1 MVRAVLPYPWE
12 RLARVSREAIR
23 AERRIR
29 SAVSAVLA
37 LDRVG
42 ASLSEILSA
51 EARLDSFHA
60 APVAPKDERA
70 IFFESVDGAL
80 AFAVEPEP
88 SLASLVLAR
97 VLRRTAP
104 LTGLDTPLDAVSR
117 GALSAVVVEI
127 ARRAGSALPLRTRH
141 EPPAGAH
148 DARVDVRVELDG
160 QAYHVAISVYDRA
173 IPTSRALAPTD
184 LRAAGE
190 LPIRIPIVS
199 AVSLAEPATFAAL
212 ANGDVWLPGDGWL
225 SHAQQPPPVTAELA
239 SGDTGSRGLPWKA
252 LARAALCPEDGE
264 RGVEI
269 GRSDAGRL
277 VLRGN
282 VVALGADVE
291 AALRGGDEA
300 MNGTEETLTSMA
312 LDAPIVV
319 RVEVGSVTLT
329 ARQWDALRPGDV
341 LETGLR
347 LTEPAVLRVA
357 GRDVARGEL
366 VSIDGELGVRIREI
380 APAER
385 DE

>member
-12 RLARVSREAIR
+12 RLPHVSREAIR
-23 AERRIR
+23 AERRVR
-29 SAVSAVLA
+29 RAVSAVLA

-42 ASLSEILSA
+42 AALSEVLSA
-51 EARLDSFHA
+51 EVRLDLLHA
-60 APVAPKDERA
+60 APVAPEDERA
-70 IFFESVDGAL
+70 IFFESVDGAV

-97 VLRRTAP
+97 VLRRAAP
-104 LTGLDTPLDAVSR
+104 LTALDTPLDAVSR

-127 ARRAGSALPLRTRH
+127 ARRAGIALPLRARH

-148 DARVDVRVELDG
+148 DARVDVRVGLDG
-160 QAYHVAISVYDRA
+160 RAYHVAISLYDRA

-184 LRAAGE
+184 LRAVGA
-190 LPIRIPIVS
+190 LPIRIPIVA
-199 AVSLAEPATFAAL
+199 AVSFAEPVTLAAL
-212 ANGDVWLPGDGWL
+212 ASGDVWLPGDGWL
-225 SHAQQPPPVTAELA
+225 SRGEHGPAPMEHG
-239 SGDTGSRGLPWKA
+239 SGDTGTRGLPWNA

-291 AALRGGDEA
+291 DALRGGDEA

-312 LDAPIVV
+312 LDAPLVV

-329 ARQWDALRPGDV
+329 ARQWGALRPGDV

-347 LTEPAVLRVA
+347 LAEPAVLRVA
-357 GRDVARGEL
+357 GREVARGEL

-385 DE
+385 NE